1 MKTLSYIAAFFCF
14 LQVPAFAQTAGQSQT
29 SGNLA
34 VSLQLVQNDS
44 VRITVKNVG
53 KKTVAAYSNVIC
65 RENQYD
71 YFELEMITADNK
83 KLVFNFYDDRPTYAP
98 VLALL
103 SPNESFS
110 HTISLT
116 DWSERLINQ
125 AALKNAGLK
134 SLPHGTKIRAKYL
147 SSESE
152 SFNHFIWSGYVYSDW
167 VVY

>member
-1 MKTLSYIAAFFCF
+1 MRSGLSIFVFVFF
-14 LQVPAFAQTAGQSQT
+14 L
-29 SGNLA
+29 
-34 VSLQLVQNDS
+34 LVQQLSSAQSGLSASLEVVKNDS
-44 VRITVKNVG
+44 IRITVKNIS

-71 YFELEMITADNK
+71 YFELEAITPDNK

-103 SPNESFS
+103 GPNESFS

-116 DWSERLINQ
+116 DWSDRIINQ

-134 SLPHGTKIRAKYL
+134 SLPRGTKLRAKYL
-147 SSESE
+147 SSEAD

-167 VVY
+167 VTF